1 MKLINDFYKPQYVI
15 LPIGGVQS
23 MGVEEAAYAVNNFF
37 EDAHTVI
44 PMQFYY
50 ANPFPYVHD
59 ETSVFEEWW

>member
-1 MKLINDFYKPQYVI
+1 
-15 LPIGGVQS
+15 